1 MFKKLTNRSYREK
14 KNKDKMRL
22 SNGTD
27 NRFRI
32 AKDKANQF
40 QKSQ

>member
-1 MFKKLTNRSYREK
+1 MEAIEKK

-32 AKDKANQF
+32 AKKANQF